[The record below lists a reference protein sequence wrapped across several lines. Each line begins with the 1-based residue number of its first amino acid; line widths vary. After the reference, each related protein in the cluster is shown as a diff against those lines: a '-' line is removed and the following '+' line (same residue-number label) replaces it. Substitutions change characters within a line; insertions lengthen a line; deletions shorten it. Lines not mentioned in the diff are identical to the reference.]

1 MNGIVAKHGSRT
13 LLAWALMVLAAPA
26 WAADVVLSAV
36 YDATQQGFRTT
47 TPVARFCSRFP
58 GMCLSSA
65 SANLPITYRKGTEH
79 SAPDVRDQFYIRMP
93 APVTVQ
99 VRSEAG
105 DTHDVVFTT
114 TRHSHFTRTS
124 PDGPPNTTPHNGTCA
139 LNAVASDIT
148 WAAALWRLRST
159 TSGAGCYSSSHRGS
173 PGDLR
178 SSMVTEFGILYTL
191 QTPSPF
197 RMKNGRYTGEVTF
210 TVGNGGQI
218 DLGNQVT
225 ELNDDTLTIKFQL
238 DVQHPFIVETPPGS
252 ELAVLEPQG
261 GWLNWSGG
269 SRTPPRLYRD
279 HPLRLWSAGPF
290 KVHTLCEFPMAGQC
304 AIRNPGDDHRVPVEV
319 ALSLP
324 SGAEHNGAPARRVAL
339 PVEAV
344 NALEFDA
351 QAPLLNRPGML
362 HYQVVQPYVAQ
373 MMQRAGARYEGWV
386 RIVFDAQL

>member
-1 MNGIVAKHGSRT
+1 
-13 LLAWALMVLAAPA
+13 
-26 WAADVVLSAV
+26 
-36 YDATQQGFRTT
+36 
-47 TPVARFCSRFP
+47 
-58 GMCLSSA
+58 
-65 SANLPITYRKGTEH
+65 
-79 SAPDVRDQFYIRMP
+79 
-93 APVTVQ
+93 
-99 VRSEAG
+99 
-105 DTHDVVFTT
+105 
-114 TRHSHFTRTS
+114 
-124 PDGPPNTTPHNGTCA
+124 
-139 LNAVASDIT
+139 
-148 WAAALWRLRST
+148 
-159 TSGAGCYSSSHRGS
+159 
-173 PGDLR
+173 
-178 SSMVTEFGILYTL
+178 
-191 QTPSPF
+191 
-197 RMKNGRYTGEVTF
+197 MKNGRYTGEVTF